1 MGGGAMVGDWLGVG
15 GQRPGY
21 AGAYGSEVFILALV
35 KILRRSGGQRASL
48 VRVLNGAFGGH

>member
-1 MGGGAMVGDWLGVG
+1 MVGDWLGVG